1 MSDYRDWARRA
12 KTGDEAE
19 RRAAF
24 DMLARDFRGLAY
36 RCAYGKLSDPQ
47 LAEDAAQEALLTAW
61 QQISQLQ
68 DAAAFPQWLRRI
80 VLNKADG
87 ILRRQPIN
95 ASMDEADALPSE
107 APTPEAA
114 LEAREMRQ
122 RLRLAVA
129 ALPAKER
136 DLTRDF
142 YFHGETQREISER
155 LDIPLAT
162 VKKRLQYAR
171 ERLRGLITGFSES
184 LDRAIYGD
192 PPQQEYQPAYVTV
205 RTRDPHPPDPSP
217 IKGEGESMY

>member
-1 MSDYRDWARRA
+1 MTDYRHWAQQA
-12 KTGDEAE
+12 KTGDAAE

-24 DMLARDFRGLAY
+24 DLLARDFRGLAY
-36 RCAYGKLSDPQ
+36 HAAYGKLSDPQ

-68 DAAAFPQWLRRI
+68 DAAAFPHWLRRI
-80 VLNKADG
+80 VMSKAES
-87 ILRRQPIN
+87 ILRRQAKGEP
-95 ASMDEADALPSE
+95 MDDADALASPDPS
-107 APTPEAA
+107 PEAA
-114 LEAREMRQ
+114 LEQDELRQ
-122 RLRLAVA
+122 RVRLAVA
-129 ALPAKER
+129 ALPDKER

-171 ERLRGLITGFSES
+171 ERLRGLFTGFSES

-192 PPQQEYQPAYVTV
+192 APQREYQPVYVYSRV
-205 RTRDPHPPDPSP
+205 RPRGPDETKPLA
-217 IKGEGESMY
+217 